1 MKKYIGIGV
10 LVLFIVFALLAKE
23 LFFIV
28 QETDQVIVTQFG
40 KPVGEA
46 ITTAGLRFK
55 LPWQKTIYFEKRVLR
70 WDGDPKD
77 MPTKDKRNIFID
89 TTARWQITD
98 PLLFYQAARNINGAA
113 KILDG
118 YIDAATR
125 EVISKFNHVEA
136 IRSSNRI
143 IAIVQEENVQYDVS
157 LVKEAMVKIEFG
169 RDSLTALI
177 LKNAAKKI
185 KDTGITLIDVKIKRI
200 NYIDEVLKDVYR
212 RMIAERNRV
221 AEKYRSEGKG
231 QRAKVEGQIKK
242 ELQTIQSQSYRKV
255 QVIRGKADAEALK
268 IYADA
273 YGQDPDFYGFIKTLE
288 TYEHTLDEKTT
299 LILGTNSEYFRLLKG
314 FRLNEE

>member
-1 MKKYIGIGV
+1 MKKYIGIVV
-10 LVLFIVFALLAKE
+10 LVLIIVFALLAKE

-143 IAIVQEENVQYDVS
+143 IAIIQEENVQYDVS

>member
-1 MKKYIGIGV
+1 MKKYIGIIV
-10 LVLFIVFALLAKE
+10 LVLIIVFALFAKE

-46 ITTAGLRFK
+46 ITQAGLRFK

-143 IAIVQEENVQYDVS
+143 IAIVREENVQYDVS
-157 LVKEAMVKIEFG
+157 LVKEAMVEIDFG
-169 RDSLTALI
+169 RDRLTALI

-212 RMIAERNRV
+212 RMIAERNRI

-273 YGQDPDFYGFIKTLE
+273 YGQDTDFYGFLKTLE
-288 TYEHTLDEKTT
+288 TYEQTLDDKTT

>member
-98 PLLFYQAARNINGAA
+98 PLLFYQAARNLNGAA

-118 YIDAATR
+118 YIDSATR

-185 KDTGITLIDVKIKRI
+185 KDTGITLIDIKIKRI

-231 QRAKVEGQIKK
+231 QRARVEGQITK
-242 ELQTIQSQSYRKV
+242 ELQTIQSESYRKV

>member
-1 MKKYIGIGV
+1 MKKYIGIVV
-10 LVLFIVFALLAKE
+10 LVLIIVFALLAKE

-136 IRSSNRI
+136 IRSTNRI

-212 RMIAERNRV
+212 RMIAERNRI

-273 YGQDPDFYGFIKTLE
+273 YGQDPDFYGFLKTLE
-288 TYEHTLDEKTT
+288 TYEQTLDEKTT

>member
-1 MKKYIGIGV
+1 MKKYIGIVV
-10 LVLFIVFALLAKE
+10 LVLIIVFALLAKE

-118 YIDAATR
+118 YIDSATR
-125 EVISKFNHVEA
+125 EVISKFNHIEA

-143 IAIVQEENVQYDVS
+143 IAIIQEENVQYDVS

-242 ELQTIQSQSYRKV
+242 ELQTIQSESYRKV

-288 TYEHTLDEKTT
+288 TYEQTLDEKTT

>member
-1 MKKYIGIGV
+1 MKKYIGIIV

-212 RMIAERNRV
+212 RMIAERNRI

-273 YGQDPDFYGFIKTLE
+273 YGQDPDFYGFLKTLE
-288 TYEHTLDEKTT
+288 TYEQTLDEKTT

>member
-1 MKKYIGIGV
+1 MKKYIGIVV
-10 LVLFIVFALLAKE
+10 LVLIIVFALLAKE

-118 YIDAATR
+118 YIDSATR

-143 IAIVQEENVQYDVS
+143 IAIIQEENVQYDVS

-212 RMIAERNRV
+212 RMIAERNRI